1 MASSLAGPR
10 ISPCAI
16 AVLQGGLIVMS
27 PTVGRAT
34 RAISFTAAV
43 TVSWAIAAFALSS
56 VPRAQ
61 VGDGSAMTAAHR
73 ILPFGTQVTVCRDG
87 CVIVQI
93 FDRGPLARDTDL
105 TPTATHAIGLN
116 HVGNVGR

>member
-16 AVLQGGLIVMS
+16 VALQGGLIVMS
-27 PTVGRAT
+27 PTVGRALRT
-34 RAISFTAAV
+34 INLITAV
-43 TVSWAIAAFALSS
+43 TVSCAIATFALTS

-61 VGDGSAMTAAHR
+61 VVSDGSVMTAAHR
-73 ILPFGTQVTVCRDG
+73 LGTQITVCRDG

-93 FDRGPLARDTDL
+93 NDRRPLARDTDL
-105 TPTATHAIGLN
+105 TPTAAQAFGLN
-116 HVGNVGR
+116 HRGNVGR